1 MMEFHQLQAYA
12 EDCKRLNK
20 SMQLLIE
27 MPGFPAPEMITN
39 PPENIDGKLA
49 YYAETYDE
57 NCEHK
62 HAVGIRIIGVAAELH
77 EGEAI
82 LPAYELAE
90 GHIRYSTTSYVGDC
104 SNDMTIE
111 GAVDDVL
118 KVIRAT
124 DK

>member
-1 MMEFHQLQAYA
+1 MKFNELQMYA

-20 SMQLLIE
+20 PMQLLIE
-27 MPGFPAPEMITN
+27 MPLLPAPEMITN
-39 PPENIDGKLA
+39 PPENIDGKMA

-62 HAVGIRIIGVAAELH
+62 HAAGIRIVGAVAELH
-77 EGEAI
+77 EGEVV

-90 GHIRYSTTSYVGDC
+90 GHIRYSKSAYVGDI
-104 SNDMTIE
+104 SEDVTIE

-118 KVIRAT
+118 KVVQAT